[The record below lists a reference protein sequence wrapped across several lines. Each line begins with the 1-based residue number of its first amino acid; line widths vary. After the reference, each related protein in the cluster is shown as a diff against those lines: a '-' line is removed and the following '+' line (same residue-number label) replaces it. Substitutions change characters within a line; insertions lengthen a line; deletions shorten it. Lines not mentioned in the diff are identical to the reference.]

1 MGAKSREKTDI
12 KNLITPP
19 EVVIQNLPV
28 HCAFNHHNGQDATI
42 QPGIDRPKR
51 IE

>member
-19 EVVIQNLPV
+19 EVVIQNRQV
-28 HCAFNHHNGQDATI
+28 HYAFNHHHGQDATI
-42 QPGIDRPKR
+42 HPGIGTPKR